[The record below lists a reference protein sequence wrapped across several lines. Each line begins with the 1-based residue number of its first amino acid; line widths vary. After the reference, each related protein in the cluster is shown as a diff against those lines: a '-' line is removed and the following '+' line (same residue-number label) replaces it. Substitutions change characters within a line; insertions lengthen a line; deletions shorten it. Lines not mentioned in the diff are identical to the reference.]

1 MKTILAS
8 LILAASAVPASASAA
23 NGLADRFAAVCESVA
38 VKSEALQAA
47 CASGEPPAAL
57 KDGTRF
63 KAIGI
68 GAELNA
74 LAANLHLMRSQ

>member
-8 LILAASAVPASASAA
+8 LILAASVVAASASVAD
-23 NGLADRFAAVCESVA
+23 GLADRFAAVCASVA
-38 VKSEALQAA
+38 VKTEPLQAA
-47 CASGEPPAAL
+47 CAAGEPPAAL

-68 GAELNA
+68 GAEVNA
-74 LAANLHLMRSQ
+74 LAANLHLIRQ